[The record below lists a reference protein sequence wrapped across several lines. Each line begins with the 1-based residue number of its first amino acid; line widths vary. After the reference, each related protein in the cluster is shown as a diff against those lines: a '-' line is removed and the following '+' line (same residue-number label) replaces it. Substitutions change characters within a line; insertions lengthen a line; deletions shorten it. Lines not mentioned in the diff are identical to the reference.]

1 MILVGQ
7 YDSPYVRR
15 VAISLKLA
23 GLQFTR
29 DTRSVFADADEMRR
43 INPLG
48 RIPSLVLD
56 DGEVLI
62 DSGAILDHIDE
73 IIGPDRSLLPA
84 RGASRRKALRIVALA
99 TGAIDKAGAVAYERM
114 LRPQE
119 TIYMPWI
126 GRCLTQLASALAALD
141 ALPLTPWYLGARLM
155 QPDITVGVM
164 LGYLEL
170 RVADAF
176 PAGRYPAL
184 ETLSAACQALPEFVA
199 TVPTADETMPPRGTG
214 VA

>member
-29 DTRSVFADADEMRR
+29 DTRSVFADAEEMRR

-56 DGEVLI
+56 GGEVLI
-62 DSGAILDHIDE
+62 DSAAILDYIDE
-73 IIGPDRSLLPA
+73 LVGPARALLPA
-84 RGASRRKALRIVALA
+84 RGASRRNALRIVAFA

-119 TIYMPWI
+119 LIYQPWI
-126 GRCLTQLASALAALD
+126 ERCLIQLASALAALD
-141 ALPLTPWYLGARLM
+141 GLPVAPWYLGARPM
-155 QPDITVGVM
+155 QPDITVGV
-164 LGYLEL
+164 LLAYLKL
-170 RVADAF
+170 RVPDSF
-176 PAGRYPAL
+176 PADRYSNLKAL
-184 ETLSAACQALPEFVA
+184 AAACEALPEFA
-199 TVPTADETMPPRGTG
+199 LTVPAADETMPPRGTG

>member
-29 DTRSVFADADEMRR
+29 DTRSVFADAEEMRR
-43 INPLG
+43 VNPLG

-56 DGEVLI
+56 DGEVSI
-62 DSGAILDHIDE
+62 DSSAIIDYIDE
-73 IIGPDRSLLPA
+73 TIGPERSLLPA
-84 RGASRRKALRIVALA
+84 RGAARRKALRIVALA

-114 LRPQE
+114 LRPPE
-119 TIYMPWI
+119 TIYLPWI
-126 GRCLTQLASALAALD
+126 GRCLTQLANALAALD
-141 ALPLTPWYLGARLM
+141 ALPLNPWYLGTRPM

-176 PAGRYPAL
+176 PAGRYPTL
-184 ETLSAACQALPEFVA
+184 ETLTAACDALPEFAA
-199 TVPTADETMPPRGTG
+199 TAPATDETMPPRGSN

>member
-23 GLQFTR
+23 GLQFSR
-29 DTRSVFADADEMRR
+29 DTRSVFADAEEMRR

-62 DSGAILDHIDE
+62 DSGAILDYIDE
-73 IIGPDRSLLPA
+73 LIGPERSLLPA
-84 RGASRRKALRIVALA
+84 HGASRRKALRIIALA

-114 LRPQE
+114 LRPPE

-141 ALPLTPWYLGARLM
+141 ALPLTPWYFGARPM

-184 ETLSAACQALPEFVA
+184 ETLTAACQALPEFAA
-199 TVPTADETMPPRGTG
+199 TAPAADETMPSRGTG